1 MTAKRY
7 EFKLRQNQYDTRL
20 DTFTRVIDFDDRAQV
35 STVDGLLVR
44 LMVDAVKRSGGK
56 VRDLHE
62 YDLQVREFG
71 QGHVVM
77 TFVAS
82 ASEVPEELR

>member
-7 EFKLRQNQYDTRL
+7 EFTLRQGQYNARVDP
-20 DTFTRVIDFDDRAQV
+20 FTRVIDFDDDAQV

-62 YDLQVREFG
+62 YDLQVREHG
-71 QGHVVM
+71 ESRVVM
-77 TFVAS
+77 TFVAN
-82 ASEVPEELR
+82 AGEVPEDLR

>member
-7 EFKLRQNQYDTRL
+7 EFKLRRNQYETRL
-20 DTFTRVIDFDDRAQV
+20 DRFTRVIDFDDQEQV
-35 STVDGLLVR
+35 STFDGLLVR
-44 LMVDAVKRSGGK
+44 LMVDAVRRDGGK

-71 QGHVVM
+71 EGYVVM

-82 ASEVPEELR
+82 ASEVPDELR